1 MSIKFTAWGYN
12 NMDDHI
18 AIKVQGVS
26 KTFKDQAGATTI
38 KNSFIELGRKIASKP
53 EQHKKKGFTA
63 LKDINFE
70 VKKGEFFGIVGRNGC
85 GKSTLLKIMAGVY
98 TPTKGAVVV
107 NGKLTPFI
115 ELGVGFNPEL
125 SGRDNVFLN
134 GALLGFNRKQM
145 EAMYKDI
152 IDFAE
157 LHEFMDMKLKNYSSG
172 MQVRLA
178 FSVAIRAESDIL
190 LIDEVLAVGDAAF
203 QQKCF
208 DYFERLK
215 ADNKTVVFVTHDM
228 DSVKKYCDKALLIDD
243 HKIKLIGQPETIADQ
258 YLLDNFNP
266 PSKPE
271 DEEPIDKDKDI
282 QLSNEIISFKI
293 TYVNKIEISAKEK
306 LRFKII
312 YELNVGV
319 PVDIGIAIVNEGVSI
334 MEQNTKDIDLNYEP
348 NKKHIIE
355 YELPMHYFNPGEYVI
370 SMTLFRKKGYII
382 MGFNHE
388 AAFFSIKESG
398 TKVGG
403 LIPPKGNW
411 IK

>member
-12 NMDDHI
+12 NMDNDI

-38 KNSFIELGRKIASKP
+38 KNSFIELGRKIAGKP

-70 VKKGEFFGIVGRNGC
+70 VKRGEFFGIVGRNGC

-152 IDFAE
+152 VDFAE

-228 DSVKKYCDKALLIDD
+228 SSIKKYCDKALLVDN
-243 HKIKLIGQPETIADQ
+243 HKIKLIGSPSKISNQ
-258 YLLDNFNP
+258 YLLDNYIAQPNAKKDDSSYNKTGKSSNDNHLNLKVNYTDTDKKKLINYNCGDKIKINMTYTIRDDYQYIVLNIFKQSGEHLTGFRVPTDNGQSIVEINALFSKGKYYTRFQAVNSEAEAVGEEILGPEFNIITDRAP
-266 PSKPE
+266 NVPGWSGLV
-271 DEEPIDKDKDI
+271 PI
-282 QLSNEIISFKI
+282 QYRIIK
-293 TYVNKIEISAKEK
+293 
-306 LRFKII
+306 
-312 YELNVGV
+312 
-319 PVDIGIAIVNEGVSI
+319 
-334 MEQNTKDIDLNYEP
+334 
-348 NKKHIIE
+348 
-355 YELPMHYFNPGEYVI
+355 
-370 SMTLFRKKGYII
+370 
-382 MGFNHE
+382 
-388 AAFFSIKESG
+388 
-398 TKVGG
+398 
-403 LIPPKGNW
+403 
-411 IK
+411 